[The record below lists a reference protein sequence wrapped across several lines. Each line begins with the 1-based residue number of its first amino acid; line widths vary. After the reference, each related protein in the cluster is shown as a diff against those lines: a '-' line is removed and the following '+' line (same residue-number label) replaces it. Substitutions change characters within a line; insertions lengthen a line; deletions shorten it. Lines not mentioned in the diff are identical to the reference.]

1 MKFFHLSD
9 LHIGKQLHRYNLKED
24 QQVILK
30 EVITYAKELRPDAIV
45 IAGDIYDKSVP
56 SAEAVNVFDE
66 FLTDLSE
73 ITPEIPI
80 LIISGNHDS
89 PDRLKYAS
97 EILKRH
103 HIYLAGNV
111 PERPEEH
118 IEKVTLHD
126 AYGEVD
132 FYLLPF
138 MKPAYVKNIFV
149 DGTPETYSDAVK
161 EIIKR
166 EKIDYKDKRNVL
178 VSHQFYVG
186 EKAESPETCDSEVFS
201 VGGIDNVDIGS
212 VKEFDY
218 VALGHLHGAQC
229 IGKPEIRYCGT
240 LLKYS
245 VSESTQNKSLTVVTL
260 KAKGE
265 KPEIENYPLHPLR
278 DVRKK
283 KGTLDEI
290 IKEAQETEKDD
301 YISITLTDEIDPYK
315 PKEQLERIFSHILEI
330 RVDNQRTRT
339 KLKEMEREEMNL
351 SKIHHIAIIV
361 SDYEAAK
368 DFYVNK
374 LGFSVIRE
382 NYRPE
387 REDWKLDLRVNE
399 HTELEIFAE
408 KNPPMRVNRPEAC
421 GLRHL
426 AFCVESVEQT
436 VRELAEVGVE
446 CEPIR
451 VDDYTGKKMTF
462 FHDPDGLPLE
472 LHE

>member
-126 AYGEVD
+126 AYGEVN

-186 EKAESPETCDSEVFS
+186 EKAESPETRDSEVFS

-339 KLKEMEREEMNL
+339 KLKEMDEELVMKDPFTSFAEFYKEMQGREMNGEEETIM
-351 SKIHHIAIIV
+351 K
-361 SDYEAAK
+361 
-368 DFYVNK
+368 
-374 LGFSVIRE
+374 
-382 NYRPE
+382 
-387 REDWKLDLRVNE
+387 
-399 HTELEIFAE
+399 EIFDKA
-408 KNPPMRVNRPEAC
+408 K
-421 GLRHL
+421 
-426 AFCVESVEQT
+426 
-436 VRELAEVGVE
+436 GVE
-446 CEPIR
+446 
-451 VDDYTGKKMTF
+451 
-462 FHDPDGLPLE
+462 
-472 LHE
+472 

>member
-126 AYGEVD
+126 VYGEVD

-178 VSHQFYVG
+178 VSNQFYVG

-339 KLKEMEREEMNL
+339 KLKEMDEELVMKDPFTSFAEFYKEMQGREMNGEEETIM
-351 SKIHHIAIIV
+351 K
-361 SDYEAAK
+361 
-368 DFYVNK
+368 
-374 LGFSVIRE
+374 
-382 NYRPE
+382 
-387 REDWKLDLRVNE
+387 
-399 HTELEIFAE
+399 EIFDKA
-408 KNPPMRVNRPEAC
+408 K
-421 GLRHL
+421 
-426 AFCVESVEQT
+426 
-436 VRELAEVGVE
+436 GVE
-446 CEPIR
+446 
-451 VDDYTGKKMTF
+451 
-462 FHDPDGLPLE
+462 
-472 LHE
+472 

>member
-30 EVITYAKELRPDAIV
+30 EIVTYAEELRPDAIV

-56 SAEAVNVFDE
+56 SAEAVTIFDA

-73 ITPEIPI
+73 ITPAIPI

-89 PDRLKYAS
+89 PDRLQYAS

-111 PERPEEH
+111 PEKPEEH
-118 IEKVTLHD
+118 IEKVTLQD

-138 MKPAYVKNIFV
+138 MKPGYVRNVFV
-149 DGTPETYSDAVK
+149 DNAPETYADAVR

-166 EKIDYKDKRNVL
+166 EKIDYNNKRNVL
-178 VSHQFYVG
+178 ISHQFYIG

-201 VGGIDNVDIGS
+201 VGGIDNVDTGA

-229 IGKPEIRYCGT
+229 IGRPEIRYWCT

-245 VSESTQNKSLTVVTL
+245 VSECTQNKSLTVVIL
-260 KAKGE
+260 KEKGE
-265 KPEIENYPLHPLR
+265 KPEIACYPLHPLR

-283 KGTLDEI
+283 KGTLEEI
-290 IKEAQETEKDD
+290 IKEAGEEEEED

-315 PKEQLERIFSHILEI
+315 PKEQLERVFSHILEI
-330 RVDNQRTRT
+330 RVDNQRTRS
-339 KLKEMEREEMNL
+339 KLKEMDEELVMKDPFTSFSEFYKEMQGREMNAEEEQIM
-351 SKIHHIAIIV
+351 K
-361 SDYEAAK
+361 
-368 DFYVNK
+368 
-374 LGFSVIRE
+374 
-382 NYRPE
+382 
-387 REDWKLDLRVNE
+387 
-399 HTELEIFAE
+399 EIFDNV
-408 KNPPMRVNRPEAC
+408 K
-421 GLRHL
+421 
-426 AFCVESVEQT
+426 
-436 VRELAEVGVE
+436 GVE
-446 CEPIR
+446 
-451 VDDYTGKKMTF
+451 
-462 FHDPDGLPLE
+462 
-472 LHE
+472 

>member
-1 MKFFHLSD
+1 MRKGMKFFHLSD

-126 AYGEVD
+126 AYGEVN

-290 IKEAQETEKDD
+290 IKESRETEKDD

-339 KLKEMEREEMNL
+339 KLKEMDEELVMKDPFTSFAEFYKEMQGREMNGEEETIM
-351 SKIHHIAIIV
+351 K
-361 SDYEAAK
+361 
-368 DFYVNK
+368 
-374 LGFSVIRE
+374 
-382 NYRPE
+382 
-387 REDWKLDLRVNE
+387 
-399 HTELEIFAE
+399 EIFDKA
-408 KNPPMRVNRPEAC
+408 K
-421 GLRHL
+421 
-426 AFCVESVEQT
+426 
-436 VRELAEVGVE
+436 GVE
-446 CEPIR
+446 
-451 VDDYTGKKMTF
+451 
-462 FHDPDGLPLE
+462 
-472 LHE
+472 

>member
-330 RVDNQRTRT
+330 RVDNQQTRT
-339 KLKEMEREEMNL
+339 KLKEMDEELVMKDPFTSFAEFYKEMQGREMNGEEETIM
-351 SKIHHIAIIV
+351 K
-361 SDYEAAK
+361 
-368 DFYVNK
+368 
-374 LGFSVIRE
+374 
-382 NYRPE
+382 
-387 REDWKLDLRVNE
+387 
-399 HTELEIFAE
+399 EIFDKA
-408 KNPPMRVNRPEAC
+408 K
-421 GLRHL
+421 
-426 AFCVESVEQT
+426 
-436 VRELAEVGVE
+436 GVE
-446 CEPIR
+446 
-451 VDDYTGKKMTF
+451 
-462 FHDPDGLPLE
+462 
-472 LHE
+472 

>member
-111 PERPEEH
+111 PERPEDH

-339 KLKEMEREEMNL
+339 KLKEMDEELVMKDPFTSFAEFYKEMQGREMNGEEETIM
-351 SKIHHIAIIV
+351 K
-361 SDYEAAK
+361 
-368 DFYVNK
+368 
-374 LGFSVIRE
+374 
-382 NYRPE
+382 
-387 REDWKLDLRVNE
+387 
-399 HTELEIFAE
+399 EIFDKA
-408 KNPPMRVNRPEAC
+408 K
-421 GLRHL
+421 
-426 AFCVESVEQT
+426 
-436 VRELAEVGVE
+436 GVE
-446 CEPIR
+446 
-451 VDDYTGKKMTF
+451 
-462 FHDPDGLPLE
+462 
-472 LHE
+472 

>member
-126 AYGEVD
+126 AYGEVN

-265 KPEIENYPLHPLR
+265 KPEIENYPLYPLR

-339 KLKEMEREEMNL
+339 KLKEMDEELVMKDPFTSFAEFYKEMQGREMNGEEETIM
-351 SKIHHIAIIV
+351 K
-361 SDYEAAK
+361 
-368 DFYVNK
+368 
-374 LGFSVIRE
+374 
-382 NYRPE
+382 
-387 REDWKLDLRVNE
+387 
-399 HTELEIFAE
+399 EIFDKA
-408 KNPPMRVNRPEAC
+408 K
-421 GLRHL
+421 
-426 AFCVESVEQT
+426 
-436 VRELAEVGVE
+436 GVE
-446 CEPIR
+446 
-451 VDDYTGKKMTF
+451 
-462 FHDPDGLPLE
+462 
-472 LHE
+472 